1 MLRAVL
7 LLTLLPAAAGAA
19 DYQKVATRIIEE
31 ARDSDHAWTLLTE
44 LCDDIGH
51 RLSGSK
57 ALENAVDW
65 AIVRLKEAGHE
76 NVRGEPVMVPHWV
89 RGKESAS
96 MLEPLH
102 KPLVILGVG
111 RSAGT
116 PPEGI
121 TAEVLVAAD
130 EKAFEALGDRV
141 KGRIV
146 LFDNPMPAYDAE
158 KGAGYGETVLFRGK
172 GAKLVEEKGGVGAL
186 VRSVTAHSLR
196 TPHTGTQGYREG
208 IPKVPAAAVT
218 TEDAAYIARLVARG
232 KKVVVRLK
240 MEAKHLP
247 DAKSHNVVAE
257 LRGRIKPEEVVVIGG
272 HLDSWDVGQGAHDDG
287 TGVVAAMEALGILRR
302 LKLKPR
308 RTIRVVLWT
317 NEENGLEGAKAYAKA
332 HEKEV
337 HVGGIESDSG
347 GFAFVGFSLDHAD
360 AEARTRSVA
369 KLKTLAPLF
378 APLGGQKMW
387 ESFSG
392 ADLSPLK
399 ERGIPLL
406 GLRVDGSKYFD
417 YHHTPADTLDKVVRE
432 DFVNDVAGMA
442 LMAYLLADLPER
454 IDAPAKGKK

>member
-218 TEDAAYIARLVARG
+218 TEDAAYIARLVARDPTPLTLHCG
-232 KKVVVRLK
+232 RRFLRLR
-240 MEAKHLP
+240 
-247 DAKSHNVVAE
+247 
-257 LRGRIKPEEVVVIGG
+257 LR
-272 HLDSWDVGQGAHDDG
+272 
-287 TGVVAAMEALGILRR
+287 LRR
-302 LKLKPR
+302 
-308 RTIRVVLWT
+308 
-317 NEENGLEGAKAYAKA
+317 GLTAALP
-332 HEKEV
+332 V
-337 HVGGIESDSG
+337 P
-347 GFAFVGFSLDHAD
+347 
-360 AEARTRSVA
+360 EARR
-369 KLKTLAPLF
+369 
-378 APLGGQKMW
+378 
-387 ESFSG
+387 
-392 ADLSPLK
+392 
-399 ERGIPLL
+399 
-406 GLRVDGSKYFD
+406 
-417 YHHTPADTLDKVVRE
+417 
-432 DFVNDVAGMA
+432 
-442 LMAYLLADLPER
+442 
-454 IDAPAKGKK
+454 